1 MDAPDRRNRLKNVEA
16 VNFHERTQ
24 KKMNK
29 WVLFAICVLA
39 LIIVAVL
46 AVFGYKHIAQRLQP
60 SDATYTAHVLSTDTA
75 NTEDGDV
82 VYAPY
87 KSGIV
92 MASRGEVRCYNT
104 SGKTEWELEVGVLNP
119 FIKINGSY
127 ILLAGKNT
135 KDFLLI
141 KDGKILVQANSTYNI
156 LNAGVAK
163 NGAFFLV
170 EDEPYY
176 KGLLTVRDSKNKDM
190 FVWHS
195 GSSYIIDAT
204 FNDRASQIA
213 LTTLTAAPQT
223 ENTQQTESS
232 YMSSLLLFKLHEN
245 TPYKTYDFDRQIAA
259 NVFLAS
265 GRYIVV
271 TDSGVQAYSTG
282 SGERVW
288 SYDITPHT
296 LQRTDFEANKLA
308 LLTLAENGTQTLH
321 ILASDGSLTGKVEG
335 LKNTG
340 DISMASSI
348 IATAG
353 GNTLTVYRTNGAR
366 RYEVALPKTYNDIC
380 LFNNG
385 QYLLGANNIVFD
397 ILSTK

>member
-1 MDAPDRRNRLKNVEA
+1 MDAPDRRNRLKDVEA
-16 VNFHERTQ
+16 VSFKEKTP

-29 WVLFAICVLA
+29 WVLFALCVLILLA
-39 LIIVAVL
+39 LAIL
-46 AVFGYKHIAQRLQP
+46 AVFGYKYFSQRLQP
-60 SDATYTAHVLSTDTA
+60 SDITYTASVLSTDTA

-104 SGKTEWELEVGVLNP
+104 DGETEWELEVGVLNP
-119 FIKINGSY
+119 LIKTNGSY

-135 KDFLLI
+135 KDYLLI

-195 GSSYIIDAT
+195 GSSYIIDAA
-204 FNDRASQIA
+204 FNDRTSQIA

-223 ENTQQTESS
+223 KDTQQSQST
-232 YMSSLLLFKLHEN
+232 YLSSLLLFKLHE
-245 TPYKTYDFDRQIAA
+245 TAPYKTYDFDRQIAG

-271 TDSGVQAYSTG
+271 TDSSVQAYSTG
-282 SGERVW
+282 NGEPVW

-296 LQRTDFEANKLA
+296 LQRIDFEANKLA
-308 LLTLAENGTQTLH
+308 LLTLAEDGTQTLH
-321 ILASDGSLTGKVEG
+321 ILAADGTLSGKVEG

-340 DISMASSI
+340 DISMANSI
-348 IATAG
+348 IAIAG
-353 GNTLTVYRTNGAR
+353 GNALTVYRTDGVR
-366 RYEVALPKTYNDIC
+366 RYEVALPKTYDDIC

-385 QYLLGANNIVFD
+385 QYLLGANNIVLD